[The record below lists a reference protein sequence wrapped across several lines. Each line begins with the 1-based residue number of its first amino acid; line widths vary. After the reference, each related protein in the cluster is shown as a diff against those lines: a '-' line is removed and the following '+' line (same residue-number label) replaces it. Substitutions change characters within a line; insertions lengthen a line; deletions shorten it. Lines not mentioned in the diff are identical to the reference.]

1 MKEKFYFTF
10 GRDPQYPYGIDDYVV
25 VEAKGYCE
33 ACSLFNMV
41 HPPREG
47 SDLINCAFI
56 YSEKQFMEK
65 CAKYYPDIQPK
76 EVISLNVKRE
86 DEQ

>member
-1 MKEKFYFTF
+1 MEEKFYFTF

-33 ACSLFNMV
+33 ACSVFNIV

-47 SDLINCAFI
+47 SNLINCAFI

-65 CAKYYPDIQPK
+65 ARNIIPAFSRKK
-76 EVISLNVKRE
+76 LSV
-86 DEQ
+86 